1 MTMNTENQNIV
12 NQNQMNIMNLPD
24 ELLYMITEKLQD
36 VNHVVSLSMV
46 NKRFNNIAKTCDMS
60 EFYFYDISKSMRIVY
75 QYPNERVR
83 RSINYFR
90 SNDITKKIRTIHRFN
105 RTMNLHMDLYDEYIC
120 PKMSYPK
127 MFKQKNY
134 EEFAKYCNFLKIT
147 AYNENLYNLEKFTNI
162 KRLELEGLG
171 IEEIPVL
178 PNLKDLAIENCMSIR
193 NIPYMPKL
201 RIIRPL
207 HCHNL
212 RNIEV
217 KECSS
222 EEMYILIGQC
232 PKIEINNLYNIKY
245 LSLYD
250 LDHVTDIPIN
260 FKNNSLN
267 LVHMNNL
274 KSISYMIKNL
284 RVRQCKE
291 IDESIIMNLTKF
303 GVNIESFKSYPQII

>member
-1 MTMNTENQNIV
+1 
-12 NQNQMNIMNLPD
+12 
-24 ELLYMITEKLQD
+24 
-36 VNHVVSLSMV
+36 
-46 NKRFNNIAKTCDMS
+46 
-60 EFYFYDISKSMRIVY
+60 
-75 QYPNERVR
+75 
-83 RSINYFR
+83 
-90 SNDITKKIRTIHRFN
+90 
-105 RTMNLHMDLYDEYIC
+105 MDLYDEYIC

-267 LVHMNNL
+267 IVHMDNL

-303 GVNIESFKSYPQII
+303 GVNIESFKQYDSDTEEEYFNEYDSDTEEEEEEEEDEEIEEEEIEEEEIEEEEQEYAEIIFID